1 VKDAVLK
8 IKELL
13 ASGPLKAGERVRSSW
28 AEILAQEPAEEARKA
43 ITLEFGPI
51 MRAVRYMA
59 ILLLTLAMKIY
70 GRLSATGIENLPGK
84 GPYLIAPNHLSLAD
98 VPSIAAAISWKTGS
112 QVFFLGATE
121 FFSGQVM
128 SKISR
133 ILQVIPVDMDTRL
146 HNALQ
151 LSAYVLRRGKI
162 LLVFPEGSRS
172 RDGGIKE
179 FKKGVGIIAREL
191 NIPIVPVAISGTYE
205 MLPSGKMLPKP
216 ARISVSFGKP
226 IHPGGKDYD
235 EIVKTLYGEVVGL
248 LDAMRTKSG

>member
-1 VKDAVLK
+1 
-8 IKELL
+8 
-13 ASGPLKAGERVRSSW
+13 
-28 AEILAQEPAEEARKA
+28 
-43 ITLEFGPI
+43 
-51 MRAVRYMA
+51 
-59 ILLLTLAMKIY
+59 MKIY
-70 GRLSATGIENLPGK
+70 GRLTATGTENLPETGA
-84 GPYLIAPNHLSLAD
+84 YIIAPNHLSLAD

-121 FFSGQVM
+121 FFGGPIM

-205 MLPSGKMLPKP
+205 MLPSGRLFPKP
-216 ARISVSFGKP
+216 ARISVSFGKS

-248 LDAMRTKSG
+248 LDAMRSASGG

>member
-1 VKDAVLK
+1 VFTVKEAALK
-8 IKELL
+8 IRDVL

-28 AEILAQEPAEEARKA
+28 ADILAQEPAEEARDKVR
-43 ITLEFGPI
+43 LEFGPI
-51 MRAVRYMA
+51 IKAVRYTVK
-59 ILLLTLAMKIY
+59 LLLTLVMKFY
-70 GRLSATGIENLPGK
+70 GRLSVKGIENLPEK
-84 GPYLIAPNHLSLAD
+84 GPYIIAPNHLSLAD
-98 VPSIAAAISWKTGS
+98 VPAIMAASSWRTSS

-121 FFSGQVM
+121 YFGGPLV

-133 ILQVIPVDMDTRL
+133 TFQVIPVDMDTRL
-146 HNALQ
+146 YSALQ

-191 NIPIVPVAISGTYE
+191 NLPIVPVAISGTYA
-205 MLPSGKMLPKP
+205 MLPSGKSFPKP
-216 ARISVSFGKP
+216 SKVSVSFGKP

-235 EIVKTLYGEVVGL
+235 GIVKTLYDEVVKMLGS
-248 LDAMRTKSG
+248 K